1 MTTFCSQNQSRI
13 LRYLKRSLFIST
25 AILNLTKMN
34 LAVAGSPHGVGVVDT
49 DVLSLLDVHCCPDHH
64 SGQHNGHCGEIDPAK
79 NADSTTMYL
88 F

>member
-1 MTTFCSQNQSRI
+1 MRVVLSETHTLSA
-13 LRYLKRSLFIST
+13 

-34 LAVAGSPHGVGVVDT
+34 LAVACSPHGVGVVDT

-64 SGQHNGHCGEIDPAK
+64 SGQQNGHCGEIDPAK